1 MSAAVAVGRPPLPFP
16 PEMLE
21 HLGITA
27 KHLEALGVL
36 DLSLEDA
43 VARGVIRLPPP
54 LTPEQFPQYLRHL
67 QDIHEMGM
75 TMKEWSDPAMSEA
88 VCEGSAEEVLRVLDE
103 NPCAS

>member
-1 MSAAVAVGRPPLPFP
+1 MTSWAALRATLLGMSAAVAVGRPPLPFP

-54 LTPEQFPQYLRHL
+54 LMSEQFPNIFAICRTSTRW
-67 QDIHEMGM
+67 G
-75 TMKEWSDPAMSEA
+75 
-88 VCEGSAEEVLRVLDE
+88 
-103 NPCAS
+103 